1 MAETLTE
8 LEILEVAPRSAA
20 QATVIDLHRRAKK
33 TLGFMPDSGFSD
45 RAAEGRL
52 LAATQAGTVCGYV
65 LFDLRADRVKLLHLC
80 VAPERRRMG
89 VARFL
94 VDAVRARHPEK
105 RAIVAECRRDYD
117 LHDMWRGLGFTPVG
131 ERRGRAVEDK
141 TLVVWA
147 LERELPDLFTD
158 LVERD
163 DRELAAL
170 DQNILEDLVNP
181 RPQGA
186 QTEAL
191 LEDWVTELVELA
203 ATDENLHEL
212 ERSNDASHR
221 RKLRVQLTYF
231 RRLSPPPED
240 WEPLREKVEALVPGA
255 ERGDCCH
262 VARAKAAGARYFVTR
277 DQDVLDATERLH
289 NELEIQA
296 VRPEGLIARLD
307 RLRAEDRYE
316 PSVLQ
321 GTEIVER
328 PADEVDQEQ
337 LIGAFLNYGPER
349 RAQFLRIFR
358 GALASPEQHSA
369 RVFSD
374 RDGRLLG
381 LVVRREHDDRL
392 ELELLRCGAGD
403 RLGSAVARQLAYNQR
418 EQAANAGLGLVEV
431 SDPAPS
437 GPVER
442 SLPEEGYRRSVDG
455 RWICLVEPGLV
466 QADQV
471 PELAGASNPGET
483 AALVERQRWPLKILA
498 AGIPVF
504 IVPIRPRWA
513 EELFDTGLAEQTLF
527 DRQTALGL
535 AREHVYYRRPRNDRG
550 MQAPARILW
559 YVSTSSHHPIG
570 HLRAVSTLAEV
581 VVGKPDVLYRRF
593 SRLGIY
599 DRNQVRNAADR
610 RGRVMALRFV
620 DTELLQHPIGLEELR
635 ALWADVGKDFT
646 VRSPQPVDEDIF
658 AELYSRGSDYAG
670 DKENRVAMSNRRA

>member
-1 MAETLTE
+1 MPQTSTE
-8 LEILEVAPRSAA
+8 LELLEVAPRSSA
-20 QATVIDLHRRAKK
+20 QAAVIDLHRRAKK
-33 TLGFMPDSGFSD
+33 TLGFMPDSGFTD

-52 LAATQAGTVCGYV
+52 LAATIAGTLCGYV
-65 LFDLRADRVKLLHLC
+65 LFDLRGDRVKLLHLC
-80 VAPERRRMG
+80 VAGEHRRTG

-105 RAIVAECRRDYD
+105 RAIVAECRRDYE
-117 LHDMWRGLGFTPVG
+117 LHNMWRGLGFVPVE

-141 TLVVWA
+141 PLVVWA

-163 DRELAAL
+163 DRELAAV

-212 ERSNDASHR
+212 EQSNDASHR

-231 RRLSPPPED
+231 RRLTPPRRE
-240 WEPLREKVEALVPGA
+240 WEPLREKVEALVPEA
-255 ERGDCCH
+255 EPGDCCH

-277 DQDVLDATERLH
+277 DQDVLDAAERLER
-289 NELEIQA
+289 ELEIEV
-296 VRPEGLIARLD
+296 VRPEELVTRLD

-337 LIGAFLNYGPER
+337 LIGAFLNYGPEK
-349 RAQFLRIFR
+349 RAHFLRIFR
-358 GALASPEQHSA
+358 GALASPDEHSA

-381 LVVRREHDDRL
+381 LVVRREHSDRL
-392 ELELLRCGAGD
+392 ELELLRCGVGD
-403 RLGSAVARQLAYNQR
+403 RLGSAVARQLVYDQR
-418 EQAANAGLGLVEV
+418 ERAANAGLGLVEV
-431 SDPAPS
+431 GDPAPS

-442 SLPEEGYRRSVDG
+442 ALPEEGYRRLDRG
-455 RWICLVEPGLV
+455 RWVCLVERGMV
-466 QADQV
+466 QADQL
-471 PELAGASNPGET
+471 PELASASNLAE
-483 AALVERQRWPLKILA
+483 AAGLLERQRWPLKILG
-498 AGIPVF
+498 AGIPAFV
-504 IVPIRPRWA
+504 VPIKPRWA
-513 EELFDTGLAEQTLF
+513 EELFDTGLAEGTLF

-559 YVSTSSHHPIG
+559 YVSTSRGHPIG
-570 HLRAVSTLAEV
+570 HLRAVSKLAEV

-593 SRLGIY
+593 CRLGTY
-599 DRNQVRNAADR
+599 DRDQVRAAADR
-610 RGRVMALRFV
+610 SGRVMALRFV
-620 DTELLQHPIGLEELR
+620 DTELLQRPIGLEALR
-635 ALWADVGKDFT
+635 GMWGRTGRDFT
-646 VRSPQPVDEDIF
+646 VPSPQPVDEDMF
-658 AELYSRGSDYAG
+658 AELYSRSSDYA
-670 DKENRVAMSNRRA
+670 RRRETG